1 MLLIEAILQNQNL
14 GRLENCLH
22 YQLQLQQ
29 NLIYLGVHAD
39 KEPEMRAL
47 EFTPHPNNR
56 QAPPA
61 ATSSAASNATQ
72 PPAHA
77 APAERAKGA
86 QSEADVLY
94 LDGAGRWM
102 PVRILSAHYDA
113 GEPYYTILY
122 AGEQRHTEA
131 SRLRLPGYANQSPP
145 PEDASAAP
153 SSKQLGKRPK
163 V

>member
-1 MLLIEAILQNQNL
+1 M
-14 GRLENCLH
+14 H

-39 KEPEMRAL
+39 KEPDLDLLGKLKFNR
-47 EFTPHPNNR
+47 HPSHDG